1 MRRTHGEEALF
12 VVALM
17 GLCACA
23 DPANRIEGPK
33 TSADI
38 QTGTADPTGGEREA
52 LTDVARLVAVALNN
66 EPARQHL
73 KRDMRAAPFREH
85 KLELVPYL
93 GSKDGKSLLSA
104 MAAAKGAGEDAVIK
118 EASAIRR
125 LEFYMPVPE
134 HREKWTGKTEVLV
147 VSQLEEASPIVAF
160 DSRGHAV
167 ALDRKAA
174 PGQATLS
181 IVPVETRFDRP
192 MNPATSRNARDENG
206 DAIGTLEPLEIKGA
220 RLIACDASC
229 KDGGGDGTTAGSGTT
244 IPSGL
249 YLEFS
254 RIVDAKEPW
263 FRGAPEIEVHIQ
275 GPTDLGNTRYGADL
289 SCAGEH
295 PVDSRK
301 YFDQNDAFWSGR
313 AMLFSA
319 DEVNSYNQNFTEGFD
334 VMVWEDDDTECSIKT
349 DTNSLVETIQQTAK
363 AAAAGTAVKVL
374 AGPVWLRV
382 GTFIATLFS
391 NASWLL
397 TSDDFL
403 GVEVDET
410 AAGIYYGD
418 ATHVLML
425 GGTINGRARLV
436 WH

>member
-1 MRRTHGEEALF
+1 MRRTHGEQALF
-12 VVALM
+12 VVALS

-23 DPANRIEGPK
+23 DPANRIEGLK

-38 QTGTADPTGGEREA
+38 QTGTVDPSSGERAA
-52 LTDVARLVAVALNN
+52 LTDVTRLVAVALNN

-93 GSKDGKSLLSA
+93 GSKDGRSLLSA
-104 MAAAKGAGEDAVIK
+104 MAAAKGTSEDSVIR
-118 EASAIRR
+118 EASSVRA
-125 LEFYMPVPE
+125 LEFYMPVAG
-134 HREKWTGKTEVLV
+134 HREKWTGKSEVLV
-147 VSQLEEASPIVAF
+147 LSQLEEASPIIAF
-160 DSRGHAV
+160 DSRGRTV

-174 PGQATLS
+174 PEQPTLS

-192 MNPATSRNARDENG
+192 MNHATSRNVRDENG
-206 DAIGTLEPLEIKGA
+206 DAIGTLEPLEVKSA
-220 RLIACDASC
+220 KLIACDATC
-229 KDGGGDGTTAGSGTT
+229 KTGDGDNTGSGTS

-263 FRGAPEIEVHIQ
+263 FRGDPEIEVHIQ
-275 GPTDLGNTRYGADL
+275 GPTDIGNARYGADL

-295 PVDSRK
+295 PIDTRR

-319 DEVNSYNQNFTEGFD
+319 AEVNAYNQKFTEGFN

-349 DTNSLVETIQQTAK
+349 DSNGLVETIQQTAK
-363 AAAAGTAVKVL
+363 STAAATAVKVM
-374 AGPVWLRV
+374 AGPIWLRAA
-382 GTFIATLFS
+382 TFVATMFS
-391 NASWLL
+391 SNSWLL

-425 GGTINGRARLV
+425 GSSINGRARLV

>member
-12 VVALM
+12 VVALL

-23 DPANRIEGPK
+23 DPANRIEGLK

-38 QTGTADPTGGEREA
+38 QPGTVDPEGGERGA
-52 LTDVARLVAVALNN
+52 LTDVTRLVAVALNN

-93 GSKDGKSLLSA
+93 GSKDGRSLLSA
-104 MAAAKGAGEDAVIK
+104 MAAANGSTEDAVIK
-118 EASAIRR
+118 EASTVRP
-125 LEFYMPVPE
+125 LEFYMPVQE
-134 HREKWTGKTEVLV
+134 HREKWTGKSEVLV
-147 VSQLEEASPIVAF
+147 VSQLEESSPIVAF
-160 DSRGHAV
+160 DSRGQNV
-167 ALDRKAA
+167 ALDRKTA
-174 PGQATLS
+174 PAQPTLS
-181 IVPVETRFDRP
+181 IIPVETRFDRP
-192 MNPATSRNARDENG
+192 MNPATSRNVRDENG
-206 DAIGTLEPLEIKGA
+206 DAIGTLEPLEVKSSK
-220 RLIACDASC
+220 LIACDETC
-229 KDGGGDGTTAGSGTT
+229 KTGDGSNTGSVSS
-244 IPSGL
+244 IPPGL

-263 FRGAPEIEVHIQ
+263 FRGDPEIEVHIQ
-275 GPTDLGNTRYGADL
+275 GPTDIGTPRYGADL

-301 YFDQNDAFWSGR
+301 YFDQNEGFWSGR
-313 AMLFSA
+313 ALLFSA
-319 DEVNSYNQNFTEGFD
+319 DEVNSYNRKFTEGFD

-349 DTNSLVETIQQTAK
+349 DSNSLVETIQQTAK

-374 AGPVWLRV
+374 AGPVWLRI

-403 GVEVDET
+403 GMEVDQT
-410 AAGIYYGD
+410 AAGMYYPD
-418 ATHVLML
+418 ATHVLLL
-425 GGTINGRARLV
+425 GSSINGRARLV